1 MTELFAFVFISYYIS
16 LLLYFYFYNGYYC
29 SLKLTFNKKGRLAL
43 VIVHFI
49 MHTVKIIRV
58 YVHILFKPLINVL
71 YFEENK
77 MVVVFDIIFCGYY
90 YFKLNRKETML
101 FDIAN
106 ICFTVMYVRSLNYI
120 FAAINVFT

>member
-1 MTELFAFVFISYYIS
+1 
-16 LLLYFYFYNGYYC
+16 
-29 SLKLTFNKKGRLAL
+29 
-43 VIVHFI
+43 
-49 MHTVKIIRV
+49 
-58 YVHILFKPLINVL
+58 
-71 YFEENK
+71 

-120 FAAINVFT
+120 FAAINVFTWKQKEAVCLISYFVVL